1 MFQLN
6 LPAFGTKFHDGN
18 TRRIINYK
26 LGASDRT
33 DSFHDSV
40 PVRIRQ
46 RTGTELLGI
55 HVGLHRQHTVYQL
68 LLRHLQTEDQAG
80 LLSPDRDIVRNIQYE
95 RRLTHRR
102 AGSDQDQ
109 IRRLEAGHPVIE
121 IDKSGRKTRYRGF

>member
-18 TRRIINYK
+18 TRRIVNNK
-26 LGASDRT
+26 LGASNRT

-46 RTGTELLGI
+46 GTGTELLGI
-55 HVGLHRQHTVYQL
+55 HVGLHGQHTVYQL

-80 LLSPDRDIVRNIQYE
+80 LLSPDRDIISNI
-95 RRLTHRR
+95 
-102 AGSDQDQ
+102 
-109 IRRLEAGHPVIE
+109 
-121 IDKSGRKTRYRGF
+121 

>member
-46 RTGTELLGI
+46 GTGTELLGI
-55 HVGLHRQHTVYQL
+55 TLDSIDSIRFTSCSFDISRLKIRQVFC
-68 LLRHLQTEDQAG
+68 LRTA
-80 LLSPDRDIVRNIQYE
+80 I
-95 RRLTHRR
+95 
-102 AGSDQDQ
+102 
-109 IRRLEAGHPVIE
+109 
-121 IDKSGRKTRYRGF
+121 

>member
-18 TRRIINYK
+18 TRRIVNNK

-55 HVGLHRQHTVYQL
+55 HVGLHGQHTVYQL

-80 LLSPDRDIVRNIQYE
+80 LLSPDRDIISNIQYE
-95 RRLTHRR
+95 RRLSHRR

>member
-46 RTGTELLGI
+46 GTGTELLGI
-55 HVGLHRQHTVYQL
+55 HVGLHGQHTVYQL

-95 RRLTHRR
+95 RRLSHRR